1 SPILQFLE
9 QPDVSQRIIKPVVV
23 QIHQRAARIQL
34 VPVHT
39 DTQTVELIE
48 SYLAIEN
55 LPKAGPDFVAVNPES
70 TEQTV
75 SQEDGC
81 HRDERCWNADGEDII
96 GLAPHVFTDGKIHD
110 EGAQYAGGYSDRQE
124 YFGLRKDSRILGVPT
139 HLAQAA
145 LYRST
150 CCPRCKRRPKLC
162 WCHRS
167 DFRVS

>member
-1 SPILQFLE
+1 MVAIEPRRQRIAETLGFVFPRGIINIDVSELKSPILQFLE

-124 YFGLRKDSRILGVPT
+124 YFGL
-139 HLAQAA
+139 
-145 LYRST
+145 
-150 CCPRCKRRPKLC
+150 
-162 WCHRS
+162 
-167 DFRVS
+167 